1 MIYYSDFCLCIVNI
15 LLWNINTLTNIYRVW
30 MLSGFVKFI
39 FSIFHDMKMCA
50 HTSVTAYE
58 VLTQFQRGCGNMAI
72 IHLQYIIHNGIYT
85 NVQSNSEIN
94 RELENGRQKIYYNG
108 TTLFYLFVEK
118 RDFSEKNYFLPFQR
132 FWALKH
138 VFFFVILSIHYF
150 HYKEFCRRYFL
161 NSNFFSFTFQVL
173 HLLLFKLN

>member
-15 LLWNINTLTNIYRVW
+15 LLWNVNTLTNTYRVW
-30 MLSGFVKFI
+30 ILSGFVKFI

-85 NVQSNSEIN
+85 KVQSEIN
-94 RELENGRQKIYYNG
+94 RELENSRQKIYYNG
-108 TTLFYLFVEK
+108 TTLFYLCWKK
-118 RDFSEKNYFLPFQR
+118 RL
-132 FWALKH
+132 FW
-138 VFFFVILSIHYF
+138 
-150 HYKEFCRRYFL
+150 KE
-161 NSNFFSFTFQVL
+161 
-173 HLLLFKLN
+173 LLLTFSKVLSTKAWGFFCNTLHSLISL